1 MDIQQLKL
9 LAGRVRGLLE
19 QSQHSVGHNQSL
31 DLIAALPGLRNWPE
45 VQAFPDRV
53 ATCQLD
59 ATSCSRLAFRL
70 KKKFALDLPPQS
82 ILAAL
87 SPPDH
92 TKPLDAPQI
101 WPTGPAPGVY
111 ITDSQEA
118 INALLERYEDA
129 TDGALVYAERAG
141 NQWAGSIDLGEA
153 GLWSNGLQRVPSGT
167 LIVVGPLELDQQSWK
182 ESSSHLEMA
191 CLIAQGAAHRVAVL
205 VKTPSP
211 EAMFEDVQLMVR
223 SVQSEGD
230 DCHAALVGWVDS
242 DGGLQPRQPFATPR
256 PSLRHVRSIATAK
269 AFPNPVKAALQKAV
283 KGQKAG
289 LLLFGSSQIHANSAI
304 ELVEA
309 SLALTEH
316 AGPAARIMARHRST
330 PAKDWQVPPSIQ
342 QLPFLPSIES
352 AYEQG
357 YRRVV
362 FEPTYTPSELLLEY
376 SKEVMLISGTYGSDV
391 DDIFMTVFRS
401 GRLRRESDL
410 LPEVIAILGAK
421 NVPTKLGT
429 VMVSDLYVRPRSNFA
444 VPEEIEAAFQFLRE
458 NRVFQWEEEMK
469 QLIDSNSVD
478 IDTVKQALSRNRA
491 VVEYLATLSGATQ
504 ANDRLARA

>member
-1 MDIQQLKL
+1 M
-9 LAGRVRGLLE
+9 
-19 QSQHSVGHNQSL
+19 
-31 DLIAALPGLRNWPE
+31 
-45 VQAFPDRV
+45 
-53 ATCQLD
+53 
-59 ATSCSRLAFRL
+59 
-70 KKKFALDLPPQS
+70 
-82 ILAAL
+82 
-87 SPPDH
+87 
-92 TKPLDAPQI
+92 
-101 WPTGPAPGVY
+101 
-111 ITDSQEA
+111 
-118 INALLERYEDA
+118 
-129 TDGALVYAERAG
+129 VYAERAG